1 MYPLYTKTSEEF
13 SALSTASRRH
23 SPPDSHICP
32 LNFPGF
38 FEQNPNVS
46 VIPGNGP
53 ERNRAVSESDP
64 PQKPKPSTKVTQLGD
79 FELRK
84 ELGQGGMGK
93 VYLARQISLDR
104 LVAIKT
110 LSRELAKKPDFV
122 TRFEREA
129 RAMAKIDHPNVV
141 KIYAVDSFQGIHF
154 AAIEYIDGRSIQKEL
169 DDRGHLSVGDAL
181 HVAII
186 CAEALRHAHMENMV
200 HRDIKPDNILVT
212 RKGVVKVADFG
223 LAKAVDDDVSMTQ
236 SGTGLGTPLYM
247 APEQARNAKHVD
259 QRVDI
264 YALGATLYHML
275 TGKLPF
281 IGKTTL
287 EVIMAKEKGSYPDAR
302 SLRPEVPEKLDLI
315 LGKMLQK
322 DPKHRYGTCE
332 DVLKDLTSLGLHNE
346 TLSFIEGGASVAAAP
361 PGSPLTAISQARRSS
376 VPAPAPV
383 RESNIQPTTRI
394 WFVQFEDA
402 KGQTVVEKHSTG
414 RILKMLA
421 AGQLTAKA
429 RAKASADGTYYPLA
443 QFPEFAKSVEDS
455 LARRTA
461 AIRKEDMKNLYS
473 RVDRDQRMFYLKR
486 KFKDFFRNIMGIA
499 SLIVLLLVLLVAG
512 WLVYQYGSQMPAKLA
527 EMVGFGDNSSAPA
540 PQSGSST
547 DGGLVPEGTVKQR

>member
-1 MYPLYTKTSEEF
+1 
-13 SALSTASRRH
+13 
-23 SPPDSHICP
+23 
-32 LNFPGF
+32 
-38 FEQNPNVS
+38 
-46 VIPGNGP
+46 
-53 ERNRAVSESDP
+53 
-64 PQKPKPSTKVTQLGD
+64 
-79 FELRK
+79 
-84 ELGQGGMGK
+84 
-93 VYLARQISLDR
+93 
-104 LVAIKT
+104 
-110 LSRELAKKPDFV
+110 
-122 TRFEREA
+122 
-129 RAMAKIDHPNVV
+129 
-141 KIYAVDSFQGIHF
+141 
-154 AAIEYIDGRSIQKEL
+154 
-169 DDRGHLSVGDAL
+169 
-181 HVAII
+181 
-186 CAEALRHAHMENMV
+186 MENMV

-281 IGKTTL
+281 VGKTTL
-287 EVIMAKEKGSYPDAR
+287 EVIMAKGTYTSAR
-302 SLRPEVPEKLDLI
+302 SVRPEVPEKLDLI
-315 LGKMLQK
+315 LDRMLAK

-332 DVLKDLTSLGLHNE
+332 ELLKDLMSLGLHSE
-346 TLSFIEGGASVAAAP
+346 SLSYIEGGGVSAAG
-361 PGSPLTAISQARRSS
+361 PGSPLTAISQVRRSA
-376 VPAPAPV
+376 VPAPTPV
-383 RESNIQPTTRI
+383 RDPSVQQTTRI

-414 RILKMLA
+414 RVLKMLA

-473 RVDRDQRMFYLKR
+473 RVDRDQKMFYLKR
-486 KFKDFFRNIMGIA
+486 KFKDFFRNIVGLA

-512 WLVYQYGSQMPAKLA
+512 WLLYQYGSQMPAKLA
-527 EMVGFGDNSSAPA
+527 EMVGFGD
-540 PQSGSST
+540 QSGEPVSGTESST

>member
-1 MYPLYTKTSEEF
+1 
-13 SALSTASRRH
+13 
-23 SPPDSHICP
+23 
-32 LNFPGF
+32 
-38 FEQNPNVS
+38 
-46 VIPGNGP
+46 
-53 ERNRAVSESDP
+53 VSESDP
-64 PQKPKPSTKVTQLGD
+64 AQKPKPSTKVTQLGD

-110 LSRELAKKPDFV
+110 LSRELSKKPDFV

-169 DDRGHLSVGDAL
+169 DERGRLSVGDAL

-264 YALGATLYHML
+264 YALGASLYHML

-281 IGKTTL
+281 VGKTTL
-287 EVIMAKEKGSYPDAR
+287 EVIMAKEKGTYASAR

-315 LGKMLQK
+315 LDRMLAK

-332 DVLKDLTSLGLHNE
+332 ELLKDLMSLGLHSE
-346 TLSFIEGGASVAAAP
+346 SLSYIEGGGVSAAG
-361 PGSPLTAISQARRSS
+361 PGSPLTAISQARRSA

-383 RESNIQPTTRI
+383 RDSSMQQTTRI

-414 RILKMLA
+414 RVLKMLA

-473 RVDRDQRMFYLKR
+473 RVDRDQKMFYLKR
-486 KFKDFFRNIMGIA
+486 KFKDFFRNIVGIA

-512 WLVYQYGSQMPAKLA
+512 WLLYQYGSQMPAKLA
-527 EMVGFGDNSSAPA
+527 EMVGFGD
-540 PQSGSST
+540 QSGEPASGTESST